1 MRLLQKRPESRPSAS
16 QALGLPGLD
25 DVEKILGIYRGAL
38 EKKSDK
44 QQRKKAREE
53 DAASGKKPRRP
64 SRSSSSELDSSG
76 SGSMAGLRGINLADI
91 ARRQTGT
98 SVPAVAE
105 GPVETD
111 DEEEE
116 DVEEEEEAKDEDA
129 SLGSE
134 SSEEG
139 LSASDEEVAKKEPAA
154 NESSDSLDSWRGGV
168 HVAEP
173 GDLQLPEQTAWPA
186 AASGDGVGEQTLPS
200 AGTSRYE

>member
-1 MRLLQKRPESRPSAS
+1 
-16 QALGLPGLD
+16 
-25 DVEKILGIYRGAL
+25 
-38 EKKSDK
+38 
-44 QQRKKAREE
+44 
-53 DAASGKKPRRP
+53 
-64 SRSSSSELDSSG
+64 
-76 SGSMAGLRGINLADI
+76 MAGLRGINLADI

-105 GPVETD
+105 GEGH
-111 DEEEE
+111 
-116 DVEEEEEAKDEDA
+116 KDEDA

-173 GDLQLPEQTAWPA
+173 GDLQHP
-186 AASGDGVGEQTLPS
+186 
-200 AGTSRYE
+200 